1 MKPFS
6 TGLFICFFTLPN
18 LIVSKLNLINY
29 SELHIIEDGK
39 FIGYDLKMFLTIVMS
54 FKLHDFIFTLSQ
66 GGPGR
71 TSSTLTYEIYK
82 LSFKNMQL
90 GFGSAMSFY
99 LLFFRN
105 I

>member
-1 MKPFS
+1 
-6 TGLFICFFTLPN
+6 
-18 LIVSKLNLINY
+18 
-29 SELHIIEDGK
+29 
-39 FIGYDLKMFLTIVMS
+39 MS
-54 FKLHDFIFTLSQ
+54 LKLHDFIFTLSQ

-99 LLFFRN
+99 LLFLIVGSTLMLYWLWGRRVEK
-105 I
+105 